1 MKKLLILLILSLSIY
16 SDTIILQSEKLEEKG
31 NVFWILTAC
40 KDGCQYTITKS
51 DPTNYIS
58 IVQDFEK
65 ESGLSTRPIK
75 CQMDFKHLSQ
85 LPKD

>member
-1 MKKLLILLILSLSIY
+1 MKKLLILLLLSLSAY

-40 KDGCQYTITKS
+40 KDGYQYTITKS
-51 DPTNYIS
+51 EPTNYIS

-65 ESGLSTRPIK
+65 ESGLSIRPIK

-85 LPKD
+85 FPKD